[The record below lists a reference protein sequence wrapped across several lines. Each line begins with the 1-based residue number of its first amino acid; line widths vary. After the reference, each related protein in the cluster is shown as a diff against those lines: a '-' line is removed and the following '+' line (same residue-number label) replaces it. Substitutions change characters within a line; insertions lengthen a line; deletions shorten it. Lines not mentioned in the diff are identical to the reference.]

1 MCGSFDPYM
10 IKNIVTP
17 AKAGAHTD
25 SKLDSRL
32 RGNDDYIEM
41 TKRTTV
47 TRYLL
52 ILWSLINAPT
62 SISNET
68 TSLERGQK
76 MRWIFLSATHAGMIA
91 VGFALGIYLL
101 PILTA
106 PDSLDRDMLAA
117 TAQNAEYKATFTK
130 DLAGSDFLHWGE
142 GDVSISFTKIV
153 HQGKMAP
160 GPNYKLYLVKEF
172 VEDEAGFLAI
182 KDQAQVIGD
191 IKTFDGVVLDVPAGV
206 DINAYNTVLVWC
218 EAFQEFITAAKYR

>member
-1 MCGSFDPYM
+1 
-10 IKNIVTP
+10 
-17 AKAGAHTD
+17 
-25 SKLDSRL
+25 
-32 RGNDDYIEM
+32 
-41 TKRTTV
+41 
-47 TRYLL
+47 
-52 ILWSLINAPT
+52 
-62 SISNET
+62 
-68 TSLERGQK
+68 

-218 EAFQEFITAAKYR
+218 EAFQRITRAEKITTGNGMVLHRPLVHKMTPTVAPWRVTVNHQKHSSHRSRLG